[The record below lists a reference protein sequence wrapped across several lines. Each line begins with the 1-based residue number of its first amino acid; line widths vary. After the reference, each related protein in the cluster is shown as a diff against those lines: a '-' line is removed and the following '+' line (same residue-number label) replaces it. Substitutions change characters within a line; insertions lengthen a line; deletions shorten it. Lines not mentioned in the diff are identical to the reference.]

1 MSETRTDILDLAEKL
16 IRQRGYNAFSYKD
29 ISVPLQIKN
38 AAVHY
43 HFPTKADLGIA
54 IIERTRRNFARDS
67 KKWDQL
73 APLDQ
78 IKAFIGIYEANQ
90 AQRLRCFMGAL
101 GHSYETLPSAM
112 QEVLAKASVEIRSW
126 LEGALAKGKQ
136 AGDFTFKETPI
147 EKADL
152 IITSM
157 LSSLILLPITKDDVL
172 ANVRNSILMSL

>member
-1 MSETRTDILDLAEKL
+1 MSETRTDILNLAEKL

-43 HFPTKADLGIA
+43 HFPTKADLGVA
-54 IIERTRRNFARDS
+54 IIERTREKFARDS
-67 KKWDQL
+67 QKWNQL
-73 APLDQ
+73 PPLDRV
-78 IKAFIGIYEANQ
+78 KAFIGIYEANQ
-90 AQRLRCFMGAL
+90 AQKLRCFMGAL
-101 GHSYETLPSAM
+101 GHSYETLPPSM
-112 QEVLAKASVEIRSW
+112 QKLLAKASTEIRIW
-126 LEGALAKGKQ
+126 LVSALEEGKQ
-136 AGDFTFKETPI
+136 IGVFSFRETPI

-157 LSSLILLPITKDDVL
+157 LSSLILLPIAKDDVL